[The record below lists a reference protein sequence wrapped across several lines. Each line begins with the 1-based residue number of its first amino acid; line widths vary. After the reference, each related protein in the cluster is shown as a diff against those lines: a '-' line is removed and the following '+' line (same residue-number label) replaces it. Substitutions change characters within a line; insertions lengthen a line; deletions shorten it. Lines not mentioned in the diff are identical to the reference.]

1 MFNLDQAIIEWR
13 RRMAAGGIKTPA
25 VLDELE
31 SHLREDVERQ
41 MRTGV
46 SAERA
51 FEEAVKKIGPAG
63 ALKNEFKKSAVAGVW
78 EKLMIAIAALFV
90 AFGVFLS
97 TVTLIF
103 CYASLGERLM
113 GFTAMGLTIVTACV
127 WPAFV
132 PFLSVIHQK
141 RKREAIET
149 ACLLAGFGLC
159 TFFVQLILPH
169 FEGGPDRITPPI
181 GFFGLFPIALGFGI
195 ACGLERAL
203 RIATGKSPCE
213 QA

>member
-1 MFNLDQAIIEWR
+1 MFNLDQAINEWR
-13 RRMAAGGIKTPA
+13 QQMERGGVKTPV

-31 SHLREDVERQ
+31 SHLREEVEQQ
-41 MRTGV
+41 MRSGTT
-46 SAERA
+46 SERA
-51 FEEAVKKIGPAG
+51 FEAAVKKIGPAS
-63 ALKNEFKKSAVAGVW
+63 ALKNEFKESSVTGVL
-78 EKLMIAIAALFV
+78 ERVMIAIAVLFV

-97 TVTLIF
+97 TVTIFF
-103 CYASLGERLM
+103 CYSSVGERLT

-132 PFLSVIHQK
+132 PFLPVIRQK
-141 RKREAIET
+141 RKREAIES
-149 ACLLAGFGLC
+149 AILLAGFGLC

-169 FEGGPDRITPPI
+169 FEGSPDRIIPAI
-181 GFFGLFPIALGFGI
+181 GFFGLFPIAVGFGI

>member
-1 MFNLDQAIIEWR
+1 MFNLDQAIVEWR
-13 RRMAAGGIKTPA
+13 RQMATGGIKAPSI
-25 VLDELE
+25 LDELE
-31 SHLREDVERQ
+31 SHLREDVEQQTR
-41 MRTGV
+41 MGIN
-46 SAERA
+46 AECA
-51 FEEAVKKIGPAG
+51 FEVAVKKIGPAN
-63 ALKNEFKKSAVAGVW
+63 ALRNEFKKSSVASAL
-78 EKLMIAIAALFV
+78 EKLMIGIAVLVV

-97 TVTLIF
+97 TVTIFF
-103 CYASLGERLM
+103 CYSSVGERLI

-127 WPAFV
+127 WPVFV
-132 PFLSVIHQK
+132 PFLPAIHRK

-149 ACLLAGFGLC
+149 VCLLAGFGLC

-169 FEGGPDRITPPI
+169 FEGSPDRIVPAI